1 MPSFQ
6 LLGLASAQFSSLFA
20 LTDAALHDL
29 NICRMIATKNPG
41 YPCRVGLVDAEIGD
55 ELLLLPFEHQ
65 AAQSP
70 YKASGPIFVRKASAQ
85 AIIAPGVIP
94 DYVSSRQISI
104 RAYDAAHMMIDA
116 VVCEGVATSRA
127 IGQLFAVAAVEYL
140 HLHNAK
146 RGCFS
151 CAVKRCAE

>member
-70 YKASGPIFVRKASAQ
+70 YKASAQ